1 MLQTFIFNINT
12 VDLPGQ
18 VRGEMFLF
26 IYDKHR
32 VFTVINSTITKEI
45 IIINLFLKFSI
56 KLNLRLV
63 KLVNELARIEMSSF
77 YQTLKKNKFLYKK
90 LNKC

>member
-63 KLVNELARIEMSSF
+63 KLVNELARIEKSSF
-77 YQTLKKNKFLYKK
+77 YQILKKKTNFYIKS
-90 LNKC
+90 